1 MISVRNLTKEQ
12 MRVITVK
19 TYTQELPEPDPGRP
33 IISEIRMSRL
43 SHPRASLFAML
54 LLAAVFLLFGLVASA
69 FEPGY
74 SPAPNTVEGS
84 AMIFGHWLLGG

>member
-1 MISVRNLTKEQ
+1 MNLTVEKL
-12 MRVITVK
+12 RVINVK
-19 TYTQELPEPDPGRP
+19 THTQDYSEPDPDRL

-54 LLAAVFLLFGLVASA
+54 LLAAVFLLFGLIASA

-74 SPAPNTVEGS
+74 SPAPNTFEGS
-84 AMIFGHWLLGG
+84 AMIFGQWLLGG